1 MLKSSC
7 ARIVASLRRSL
18 HLCKVSATS
27 IFFESLPYTVDPV
40 SSLVDYDDLEKRA
53 AVFMPKLIIAG
64 ASAYPREWDYKRMR

>member
-1 MLKSSC
+1 M
-7 ARIVASLRRSL
+7 
-18 HLCKVSATS
+18 
-27 IFFESLPYTVDPV
+27 DPV